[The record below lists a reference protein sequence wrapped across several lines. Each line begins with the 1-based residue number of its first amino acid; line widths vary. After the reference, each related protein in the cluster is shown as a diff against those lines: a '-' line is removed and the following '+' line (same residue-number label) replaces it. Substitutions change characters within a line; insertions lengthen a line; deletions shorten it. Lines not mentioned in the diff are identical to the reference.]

1 MDHHTA
7 QPDIAPATVSPPQA
21 AQPWLTVDRVKSC
34 SAIMLILFCTFLL
47 LGAIASHGFTNKNMT
62 GPGVDFSVF
71 WGASHISLQH
81 GPLHAYDP
89 AQMMQA
95 IREHGTLDSGSK
107 IVMPW
112 LYPPTFLLLIIPL
125 ALLPFW
131 PSYVLFV
138 LATGTFYVKA
148 AGWLLGVRSVWR
160 QGVWLPIVASPA
172 VFVSG
177 LLGQNSLLTAALAGT
192 GVYLL
197 KKRPVLAGVAIGLLV
212 IKPQLA
218 ILFPLAL
225 LAARAWKALASVA
238 LTAMSLTAISV
249 AVCGWETIPAFLQ
262 NARWAQ
268 SHLLDNGGVA
278 WQVMPTVLAAAR
290 SLGLSVTLAYALHLI
305 VAGLAVIALLY
316 VWLRTTDT
324 GLRVAMLAMATML
337 TSPYLR
343 VYELTWLGLAIAGYV
358 GAGIHHG
365 LSRSERIVLATA
377 WLLALFEFINPLL
390 HLPQI
395 GPIVLLAVA
404 FMIVR
409 RVVRLSRRQTAASA
423 DPKTAAPDGARQP
436 SPSYPG
442 HADTQT
448 RGPHQWQAHATGKSS

>member
-1 MDHHTA
+1 M
-7 QPDIAPATVSPPQA
+7 
-21 AQPWLTVDRVKSC
+21 
-34 SAIMLILFCTFLL
+34 
-47 LGAIASHGFTNKNMT
+47 
-62 GPGVDFSVF
+62 
-71 WGASHISLQH
+71 
-81 GPLHAYDP
+81 
-89 AQMMQA
+89 
-95 IREHGTLDSGSK
+95 
-107 IVMPW
+107 
-112 LYPPTFLLLIIPL
+112 
-125 ALLPFW
+125 
-131 PSYVLFV
+131 
-138 LATGTFYVKA
+138 
-148 AGWLLGVRSVWR
+148 
-160 QGVWLPIVASPA
+160 
-172 VFVSG
+172 
-177 LLGQNSLLTAALAGT
+177 
-192 GVYLL
+192 
-197 KKRPVLAGVAIGLLV
+197 
-212 IKPQLA
+212 
-218 ILFPLAL
+218 
-225 LAARAWKALASVA
+225 
-238 LTAMSLTAISV
+238 
-249 AVCGWETIPAFLQ
+249 
-262 NARWAQ
+262 
-268 SHLLDNGGVA
+268 
-278 WQVMPTVLAAAR
+278 
-290 SLGLSVTLAYALHLI
+290 
-305 VAGLAVIALLY
+305 IALLY